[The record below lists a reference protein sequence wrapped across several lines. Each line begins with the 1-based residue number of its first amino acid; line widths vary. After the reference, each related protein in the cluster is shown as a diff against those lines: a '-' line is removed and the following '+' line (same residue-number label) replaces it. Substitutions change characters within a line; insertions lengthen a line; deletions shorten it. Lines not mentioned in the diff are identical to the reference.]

1 MRPSPTVAV
10 LSPTVCRSYQR
21 DLLHFYR
28 EKGTGERRGSEVPPL
43 IATLEV
49 NSHRRLLDIMHL
61 EYVNPPYPC
70 CCTHPPPLRR
80 SSRPGPAPTGSAGRT
95 SRPGGPCPTSPAARA
110 GLHHEQY
117 LQSVPVCLHGV
128 YITTVFRTAKAVERF
143 LCNLGRPTDQRN
155 QPVPKKRPGNALG
168 LPSALGPAFK
178 DKDKAGK
185 MKIGMKMR

>member
-1 MRPSPTVAV
+1 M
-10 LSPTVCRSYQR
+10 
-21 DLLHFYR
+21 
-28 EKGTGERRGSEVPPL
+28 PPL

-61 EYVNPPYPC
+61 EYVNP
-70 CCTHPPPLRR
+70 
-80 SSRPGPAPTGSAGRT
+80 RP
-95 SRPGGPCPTSPAARA
+95 PAAAHTHLPPA
-110 GLHHEQY
+110 GHPAQARLQQAEQEGQADRVDHAQPVPQPEQVY
-117 LQSVPVCLHGV
+117 IQSIMNNICCLYRYFHDV
-128 YITTVFRTAKAVERF
+128 NITTVCRTAKAVERF

>member
-61 EYVNPPYPC
+61 EYVNP
-70 CCTHPPPLRR
+70 
-80 SSRPGPAPTGSAGRT
+80 RP
-95 SRPGGPCPTSPAARA
+95 PAAAHTHLPPA
-110 GLHHEQY
+110 GHPAQAR
-117 LQSVPVCLHGV
+117 LQQAQQEGQADGV
-128 YITTVFRTAKAVERF
+128 DHA
-143 LCNLGRPTDQRN
+143 
-155 QPVPKKRPGNALG
+155 QPVPQPEQVYIQSIMNNICSPFISMEFTLRLCAGPRRPWSGSCVTWAG
-168 LPSALGPAFK
+168 PPTSATSPCPRRGRATRWGSPPPSGPPSRTRTRRA
-178 DKDKAGK
+178 
-185 MKIGMKMR
+185 R